1 MFGRAAVLPVDL
13 ILGIPSTS
21 APQTQLDYS
30 YSKQAVENLQ
40 LAYEL
45 ARRNLKE
52 RADKQA
58 VVNETLSFPS
68 FKTGEQVLITA
79 HTTKL
84 TVLTP
89 NLSAPGVDHIPYE
102 RNCLLSFI
110 VSLKMATPPRLLSTL
125 AAVSYTHLTLPTI
138 CSV

>member
-13 ILGIPSTS
+13 ILGVPSTS
-21 APQTQLDYS
+21 APQNQLDYS
-30 YSKQAVENLQ
+30 KQTVENLQ

-102 RNCLLSFI
+102 RKCLLLSI
-110 VSLKMATPPRLLSTL
+110 VSLNMVTPPRLLSTL
-125 AAVSYTHLTLPTI
+125 AG
-138 CSV
+138 